1 MDENLR
7 ALLNELPDKP
17 PRSKLEPHV
26 ETIRLL
32 RSKRYTYQEIARFLK
47 EHVALTVAPSTIH
60 DFVRVRRGRGKT
72 ASDSHH
78 VHIDSRPAPAPAVA
92 AGTVQQKIAALKS
105 RASNSNQNKPLFVY
119 NGEEPL
125 KLLKRK
131 TGDDEKN

>member
-1 MDENLR
+1 MNENLR
-7 ALLNELPDKP
+7 ALLNDLPEKP

-32 RSKRYTYQEIARFLK
+32 RGKRYTYQEIARFLK
-47 EHVALTVAPSTIH
+47 EHLALAVAPSTIH
-60 DFVRVRRGRGKT
+60 DFVRVRRARVKT

-78 VHIDSRPAPAPAVA
+78 VLTDPRPEPSPTVA

-105 RASNSNQNKPLFVY
+105 RSPNSNQNKPLFVY
-119 NGEEPL
+119 DGDEPL

-131 TGDDEKN
+131 PGDNEKS

>member
-7 ALLNELPDKP
+7 ALLNDLPDKP

-47 EHVALTVAPSTIH
+47 EHVAVTAAPSTIH
-60 DFVRVRRGRGKT
+60 DFVRVRRGRGKM
-72 ASDSHH
+72 AGDSHP
-78 VHIDSRPAPAPAVA
+78 VRAEPKVTPLPSVA

-105 RASNSNQNKPLFVY
+105 RASNSNQNKPPFVY
-119 NGEEPL
+119 DGDEPL

-131 TGDDEKN
+131 TGDDEKS